1 MKAKQMIKFG
11 FFMYIG
17 WEVSRV
23 IDKVL
28 GIKAMEWLKVHYPDF
43 HDKLEAEMKRFN

>member
-1 MKAKQMIKFG
+1 MKARQMIKLG

-17 WEVSRV
+17 WEISRV

-28 GIKAMEWLKVHYPDF
+28 GVKAMDWLKEHKPEYAA
-43 HDKLEAEMKRFN
+43 KLEAEMARIH

>member
-1 MKAKQMIKFG
+1 MKAKDIMKIG

-28 GIKAMEWLKVHYPDF
+28 GVKTMDWLKVHYPDF
-43 HDKLEAEMKRFN
+43 HDKLKAEMDRIH

>member
-1 MKAKQMIKFG
+1 MKAKQLIKMG

-17 WEVSRV
+17 WELARV

-28 GIKAMEWLKVHYPDF
+28 GVRTMDWLKVNYPEF
-43 HDKLEAEMKRFN
+43 HDKLEAEMKHIH